1 MLVFDVSV
9 EQSSN
14 SLSGFS
20 MELMDEMSWRLTLDQ
35 TLTRLRVL
43 FKRDSAD
50 QLQQIVLTVGH
61 KQGLK
66 LSKVAQFFGRTAST
80 DPALMATKTIEKT
93 FELQI
98 MLGQA
103 WDIIAV

>member
-14 SLSGFS
+14 SLSGFP

-66 LSKVAQFFGRTAST
+66 LSKVT
-80 DPALMATKTIEKT
+80 
-93 FELQI
+93 
-98 MLGQA
+98 
-103 WDIIAV
+103 